1 MTKVE
6 KVKKLMEK
14 YGLTIDDLED
24 VDDEEETK
32 TEPKEEVKTDKVE
45 EPKETEKKVDTEQT
59 KEEVKVEENPT
70 ETKVEE
76 TKPVDNG
83 TTEEEKVDPYKVQFE
98 DLNKKYEDLKALVEA
113 QAMKTDKAY
122 EILDAQGKKPEE
134 DEYEFARK
142 LGYQD
147 IQPNIA
153 ENDKGGEE
161 FANALQS
168 KKVR

>member
-14 YGLTIDDLED
+14 YGITLNDLED
-24 VDDEEETK
+24 VDDEEEVK
-32 TEPKEEVKTDKVE
+32 PTEPTKEEVKTEKVE
-45 EPKETEKKVDTEQT
+45 ESKETEKEVVTEQP
-59 KEEVKVEENPT
+59 KEEVKVES
-70 ETKVEE
+70 
-76 TKPVDNG
+76 G

-98 DLNKKYEDLKALVEA
+98 DLNKKYEDLKALIEA
-113 QAMKTDKAY
+113 QAMKTNKAY
-122 EILDAQGKKPEE
+122 EMLDAQGRKPEE
-134 DEYEFARK
+134 DEYEYAKK

-153 ENDKGGEE
+153 ESDKDGEDY
-161 FANALQS
+161 ANALQT

>member
-14 YGLTIDDLED
+14 YGITLNDLED

-32 TEPKEEVKTDKVE
+32 TEPKEEVKTEKVE
-45 EPKETEKKVDTEQT
+45 EPKETEKPVET
-59 KEEVKVEENPT
+59 KEEVKVEEI
-70 ETKVEE
+70 
-76 TKPVDNG
+76 KPVDNG
-83 TTEEEKVDPYKVQFE
+83 TTEEEKADPYKVQFE
-98 DLNKKYEDLKALVEA
+98 DLTKKFEDLKALVEA
-113 QAMKTDKAY
+113 QAAKTDKAY

-134 DEYEFARK
+134 EDYEYAKK

-153 ENDKGGEE
+153 ENDKDGQDY
-161 FANALQS
+161 ASALES

>member
-14 YGLTIDDLED
+14 YGITLNDLED

-32 TEPKEEVKTDKVE
+32 TEPKKEEAKADKVE
-45 EPKETEKKVDTEQT
+45 EPKAD
-59 KEEVKVEENPT
+59 KVEEPKAVA
-70 ETKVEE
+70 EPIKEE
-76 TKPVDNG
+76 EKPVDNG
-83 TTEEEKVDPYKVQFE
+83 TTEEVKADPYKVQFE

-113 QAMKTDKAY
+113 QAAKTDKAY
-122 EILDAQGKKPEE
+122 EILDAQGKKPVEE
-134 DEYEFARK
+134 DYELAKK

-153 ENDKGGEE
+153 ESDKDG
-161 FANALQS
+161 ADYASALES
-168 KKVR
+168 KKIR